1 MAIALS
7 SFMGME
13 RPGLTITG
21 ILPRDDWNE
30 RWDGIVV
37 DPEMK
42 SRLLSFGLFCV
53 TQRESLS
60 TVGLPVHGLVLL
72 AGPPGTGKTTLA
84 HGLANELARILCD
97 RGLAEGVIFAVVDP
111 HAFPSEFLGESQR
124 AVSRLFNDV
133 LPELAGHGLPL
144 AVLLDEVESLAVSRA
159 KASFGT
165 NPVDVHRAT
174 DAVLTG
180 LDLLAAAHRNVLLVA
195 TTNQEEAIDEAF
207 LSRVDL
213 HEQFRLPGEGVI
225 EQVLAATFAELGIDI
240 AIGDPQ
246 LAGLAA
252 TCVAH
257 GLDAR
262 RIRKL
267 VLRALVSN
275 GHELALAPK
284 MLTME
289 HVYHAL
295 DSLTAGDIAS
305 ETMKS
310 AL

>member
-1 MAIALS
+1 MAVALS
-7 SFMGME
+7 TFIGME
-13 RPGLTITG
+13 RPGVTITG
-21 ILPRDDWNE
+21 VLPDDDWNK

-60 TVGLPVHGLVLL
+60 TVGLPVHGLALL

-84 HGLANELARILCD
+84 HGFANELARILRD
-97 RGLAEGVIFAVVDP
+97 RGLAEGVMFAVIDP

-133 LPELAGHGLPL
+133 LPELAGHGLPMI
-144 AVLLDEVESLAVSRA
+144 VLLDEVESLAVSRA
-159 KASFGT
+159 RASFGT

-195 TTNQEEAIDEAF
+195 TTNQEDAVDGAF

-213 HEQFRLPGEGVI
+213 REQFGLPDEGVI
-225 EQVLAATFAELGIDI
+225 EQVLASTFAELGIEI
-240 AIGDPQ
+240 AVGDPQ
-246 LAGLAA
+246 LTGLAA
-252 TCVAH
+252 MCARQA
-257 GLDAR
+257 LDAR

-275 GHELALAPK
+275 GPELALAPK

-289 HVYHAL
+289 HVHHAL
-295 DSLTAGDIAS
+295 DSLATG
-305 ETMKS
+305 
-310 AL
+310 

>member
-7 SFMGME
+7 SFVGME
-13 RPGLTITG
+13 RPGVKITG
-21 ILPRDDWNE
+21 VLPDGDWNE

-53 TQRESLS
+53 TQRKSLS
-60 TVGLPVHGLVLL
+60 TVGLPVHGLALL

-84 HGLANELARILCD
+84 HGLANELACVLRD

-124 AVSRLFNDV
+124 AVSRLFNDI
-133 LPELAGHGLPL
+133 LPELAGHGLPMT
-144 AVLLDEVESLAVSRA
+144 VLLDEVESLAVSRA
-159 KASFGT
+159 RASFGT

-180 LDLLAAAHRNVLLVA
+180 LDLLAAAHPNVLIVA
-195 TTNQEEAIDEAF
+195 TTNQEDAVDGAF

-213 HEQFRLPGEGVI
+213 REAFGLPGKGVI
-225 EQVLAATFAELGIDI
+225 EQILASTFEELGIQI
-240 AIGDPQ
+240 AMDDPQ
-246 LAGLAA
+246 LARFAVLCETQA
-252 TCVAH
+252 
-257 GLDAR
+257 LDAR

-267 VLRALVSN
+267 LLRALVSN
-275 GHELALAPK
+275 GPDLALAPK
-284 MLTME
+284 MLTLE
-289 HVYHAL
+289 HVRHAL
-295 DSLTAGDIAS
+295 DSLAVR
-305 ETMKS
+305 
-310 AL
+310 